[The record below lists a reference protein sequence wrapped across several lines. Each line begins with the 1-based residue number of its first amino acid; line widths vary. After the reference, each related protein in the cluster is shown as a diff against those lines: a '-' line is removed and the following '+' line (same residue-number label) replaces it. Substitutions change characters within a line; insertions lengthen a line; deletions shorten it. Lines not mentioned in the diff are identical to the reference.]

1 MFHVLL
7 ALPVLPAFGA
17 MAVVVLSVVLAIWGA
32 AFAIELALGLLCRRN
47 RWCLWIPAVVGAVGM
62 LLMLLARM
70 YPLELPFILLFWGG
84 YALALLCG
92 WAVSAGI
99 ARLIRTWKQ
108 STESKPK

>member
-1 MFHVLL
+1 M
-7 ALPVLPAFGA
+7 
-17 MAVVVLSVVLAIWGA
+17 
-32 AFAIELALGLLCRRN
+32 
-47 RWCLWIPAVVGAVGM
+47 GAVGM

-99 ARLIRTWKQ
+99 GWLIRTWKQ

>member
-7 ALPVLPAFGA
+7 ALPVLAAFGA

-70 YPLELPFILLFWGG
+70 YPLELPFKM
-84 YALALLCG
+84 C
-92 WAVSAGI
+92 
-99 ARLIRTWKQ
+99 IRDRAHSRWKLVNPVLGLDVR
-108 STESKPK
+108 SKPRKL